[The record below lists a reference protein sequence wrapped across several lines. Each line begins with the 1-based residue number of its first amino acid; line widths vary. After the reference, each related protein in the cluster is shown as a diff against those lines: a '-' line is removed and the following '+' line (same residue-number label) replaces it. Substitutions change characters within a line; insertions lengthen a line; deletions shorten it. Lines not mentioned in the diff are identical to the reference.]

1 MNVTIMVIMIVKKSD
16 RKSRPGGFEFN
27 CVCVVNAVC
36 AMGFKSKG

>member
-1 MNVTIMVIMIVKKSD
+1 MVIMIVKKSD

-27 CVCVVNAVC
+27 YVCVVNAVWCVCVC